1 MTPDVITTRDY
12 PLLLSCK
19 FRSQFAECIVWA
31 DDKDGQHWQAQLG
44 ETGDEPVR
52 FIKHTK
58 DFRRAPEQL
67 LSREEFVAL
76 FMNEEKQVA

>member
-1 MTPDVITTRDY
+1 MIDIITTRDY
-12 PLLLSCK
+12 PLLISTG
-19 FRSQFAECIVWA
+19 FRSQFADAIVWQ
-31 DDKDGQHWQAQLG
+31 DDSVGNHWQAQLG

-67 LSREEFVAL
+67 LSRDEFVEL
-76 FMNEEKQVA
+76 FMEKAA